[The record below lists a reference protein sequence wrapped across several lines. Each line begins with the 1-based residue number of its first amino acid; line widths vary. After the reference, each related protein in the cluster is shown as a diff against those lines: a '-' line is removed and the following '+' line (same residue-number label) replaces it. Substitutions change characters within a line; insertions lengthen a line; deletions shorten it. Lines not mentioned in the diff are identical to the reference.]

1 MHIQTST
8 HSTYY
13 ANLIIYKVVGYNT
26 TAHLD
31 FFLAYIILALIHI
44 TIYKTDQSF
53 KDHSVLLPGLL

>member
-8 HSTYY
+8 HNTYY
-13 ANLIIYKVVGYNT
+13 ANLIIYKIVYYNT

-31 FFLAYIILALIHI
+31 FFLTYITLALIHI

-53 KDHSVLLPGLL
+53 QRS